1 MKFRLSR
8 WELYIWALIAMVLCH
23 IQQILVISRNLPEWF
38 GWSQEL
44 SFHFGIFWKISD
56 VSHFRFSPILL

>member
-44 SFHFGIFWKISD
+44 SFHFGIFLEDIGRIT
-56 VSHFRFSPILL
+56 F